1 MKEKLQQ
8 GLKTNWRTVLRHNQE
23 ILKICMAEDKKLIIF
38 LILNEIRNSGVVF
51 LEFTLG
57 RNLVLECAEYHRP
70 FWYVALY
77 LGTIFLI
84 AVLAMIFDAWFYHK
98 WMPQGLIRV
107 KKAFQDILYRK
118 AKEVDLDCYDNPE
131 YYNQFILAIKESDKQ
146 IDRLC
151 TILRQLTSGV
161 TTFLLNGI
169 FFLLTDIFSFVFA
182 LFLFVCFH
190 KINQVLNRLNFQIRL
205 ARNPAERKR
214 DYINRT
220 FYLADYAKEMRLNP
234 KIPGVLMEEFTEA
247 NRELYDLDRKIAGKR
262 FGIDFLKT
270 YGANSFLRNVIYLS
284 YLLYCAMV
292 RGTISYANVAVFQV
306 AANRVSGS
314 MEQLSGIYPLATE
327 SSLYMAKIE
336 AFLETKSKLAKGS
349 GIPVPTQPQVL
360 SLHHVSFAYSPGQY
374 ILRDINMTLTM
385 PGKAALVGFNGAGK
399 TTLIKLIMRL
409 YDVTEGEILLDGV
422 NIKEYDLAQYRN
434 SIGVVF
440 QDYKM
445 YAASILENV
454 RMDLT
459 AEKESEKV
467 VHALEES
474 GFTSRLQALPNG
486 IYTELTKEFE
496 EDGVNLSGGE
506 SQKVAISRVFY
517 KNNPMVIL
525 DEPSSALDPISEY
538 NLNKS
543 MEELGRDKM
552 VFFISHRLSTT
563 RRADTIYVLEEGRLV
578 EVGTHAELL
587 AKAGVYTKMWNAQ
600 AANYRAG

>member
-1 MKEKLQQ
+1 MKDKLQQ
-8 GLKTNWRTVLRHNQE
+8 GSKTNWRTVLRHNKE
-23 ILKICMAEDKKLIIF
+23 LIKICMAEDKKLIIF
-38 LILNEIRNSGVVF
+38 LILNEIRNSGVIF

-77 LGTIFLI
+77 LGMIFLI
-84 AVLAMIFDAWFYHK
+84 AVLAMIFDSWFYHK

-118 AKEVDLDCYDNPE
+118 AKEVDLDCYDNPT

-161 TTFLLNGI
+161 TTFLLNGV

-182 LFLFVCFH
+182 LLLFVCFH
-190 KINQVLNRLNFQIRL
+190 KINQVINRINFQIRL

-220 FYLADYAKEMRLNP
+220 FYLADYAKEIRLNP
-234 KIPGVLMEEFTEA
+234 KIPGVLMEEFNEA
-247 NRELYDLDRKIAGKR
+247 NRELYELDRKIAGKR
-262 FGIDFLKT
+262 WGIDFLKT
-270 YGANSFLRNVIYLS
+270 YVANEFLRNVIYLS

-306 AANRVSGS
+306 AASQVSSS
-314 MEQLSGIYPLATE
+314 MEQLSGVYPLATE

-336 AFLETKSKLAKGS
+336 AFLETKSKLVKGS
-349 GIPVPTQPQVL
+349 GLPVPTRPQVL
-360 SLHHVSFAYSPGQY
+360 SLRHVSFAYTPGQD

-385 PGKAALVGFNGAGK
+385 PGKVALVGFNGAGK

-459 AEKESEKV
+459 AEEESEKV
-467 VHALEES
+467 VSALDES
-474 GFTSRLQALPNG
+474 GFTTRLQALPNG
-486 IYTELTKEFE
+486 IHTELTKEFD

-506 SQKVAISRVFY
+506 SQKVAIARVFY

-563 RRADTIYVLEEGRLV
+563 RRADTIYVLEEGRLA
-578 EVGTHAELL
+578 EAGTHAELL
-587 AKAGVYTKMWNAQ
+587 AKEGVYTRMWNAQ
-600 AANYRAG
+600 AANYRVG